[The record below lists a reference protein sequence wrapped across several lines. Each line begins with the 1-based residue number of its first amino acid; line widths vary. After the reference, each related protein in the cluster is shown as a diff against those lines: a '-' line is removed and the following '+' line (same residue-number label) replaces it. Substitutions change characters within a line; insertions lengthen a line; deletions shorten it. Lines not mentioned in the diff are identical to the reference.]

1 MIVEERLLEI
11 EIQITASMIKYFDD
25 VENIRGLEDVNK
37 SCKVRQTL
45 NELKRRY
52 FEIFKELYDQQFPE
66 IILKVV
72 SVSLV
77 RFKKQLKN
85 EWGPKIID

>member
-37 SCKVRQTL
+37 SCKVR
-45 NELKRRY
+45 
-52 FEIFKELYDQQFPE
+52 
-66 IILKVV
+66 
-72 SVSLV
+72 
-77 RFKKQLKN
+77 
-85 EWGPKIID
+85 